1 MSRSEAIESDVD
13 LAYQAKLNGLE
24 WPPFETRPAHD
35 RVIRVALAASGKNKA
50 LTVSIRVKGPVGI
63 SDARAVA
70 DGEAA
75 RVVNKLAVVLNEPIG
90 DPVRI
95 SEGWT
100 IRGADGPQHHHVTSG
115 SRVGVRAG
123 GEAWVIRGPRA
134 VEDLVI
140 ELEQVDLP
148 DCDAELFRTLLSVD
162 EVVAK
167 FLALYVVIA
176 GRLGDNRQRDVDD
189 FIRTEYERKGQPV
202 AESTPVRGDGRP
214 GKSETVYTRLRNQ
227 IAHDRGV
234 PLESTRAEMS
244 QNMRGLIDLVKACLR
259 DHPSARNVQ

>member
-176 GRLGDNRQRDVDD
+176 GRLGDNRQRDVA
-189 FIRTEYERKGQPV
+189 ISSGRNTNG
-202 AESTPVRGDGRP
+202 RGNPSLSRRRFAAMGDPASPRLCTRACATRSLTTGAC
-214 GKSETVYTRLRNQ
+214 RLR
-227 IAHDRGV
+227 A
-234 PLESTRAEMS
+234 RAPKC
-244 QNMRGLIDLVKACLR
+244 RRICA
-259 DHPSARNVQ
+259 A